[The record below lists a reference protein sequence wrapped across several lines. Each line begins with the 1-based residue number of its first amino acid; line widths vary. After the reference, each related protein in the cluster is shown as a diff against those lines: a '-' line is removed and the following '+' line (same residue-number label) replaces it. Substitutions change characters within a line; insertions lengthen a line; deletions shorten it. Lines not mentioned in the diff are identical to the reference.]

1 MKKEII
7 LIIVFWSVIL
17 LCYCFFNISGKQ
29 IAEFINWHIY
39 LPSIKENSI
48 IFDDFSRNGDQ
59 ISILTFKN
67 SSAINKLIGWNK
79 FNEVNSENIV
89 KVKEKI
95 ALFYNRL
102 GENGKSSFNDNID
115 FSSLLD
121 LSRNYYYLF
130 KIDNDNESFIIL
142 LLDTENSQLY
152 DFISIR

>member
-1 MKKEII
+1 MKKPII
-7 LIIVFWSVIL
+7 LIIVFWVVVL
-17 LCYCFFNISGKQ
+17 LFYCCFNISGKQ

-39 LPSIKENSI
+39 LPSIKKNNVV
-48 IFDDFSRNGDQ
+48 FDDFSRNGDQ

-67 SSAINKLIGWNK
+67 SSAINKLIDWNK
-79 FNEVNSENIV
+79 LNEVNSENIA

-95 ALFYNRL
+95 DFFYNRL
-102 GENGKSSFNDNID
+102 GENGKASFDDNID

-142 LLDTENSQLY
+142 LLDIENSQLY